1 MPLLLLCS
9 PEAPVVDPNIW
20 DTEIPLVATH
30 HTPILIKLR
39 DPSHFPSRPQFP
51 ISQTYLCVLKP
62 IIDRPLGQGLLVPT
76 TSPCNTPILPVQK
89 TSGSYRLIQ
98 DLRLINEA
106 IIPAHPIAPNPYTLL
121 SDIPSSTTHFTVIDL
136 KDAFFTVPLH
146 PDCQFLF
153 AFTWT
158 DPEAQQSFQLTW
170 TVLPH
175 GFRDSP
181 HFFGQALARDLATC
195 PLSPSVLLQYV
206 DDLLLCS
213 PSQALSQT
221 HTTTLLNFLS
231 SKGYRASQQ
240 KAQLTQT
247 SVTYLGLKITL
258 TTNC

>member
-1 MPLLLLCS
+1 M
-9 PEAPVVDPNIW
+9 
-20 DTEIPLVATH
+20 
-30 HTPILIKLR
+30 
-39 DPSHFPSRPQFP
+39 
-51 ISQTYLCVLKP
+51 
-62 IIDRPLGQGLLVPT
+62 
-76 TSPCNTPILPVQK
+76 
-89 TSGSYRLIQ
+89 
-98 DLRLINEA
+98 
-106 IIPAHPIAPNPYTLL
+106 IPAHPIVPSPYTLL

-158 DPEAQQSFQLTW
+158 DPEARQSFQLTW

-195 PLSPSVLLQYV
+195 PLARSVLLQYV

-221 HTTTLLNFLS
+221 HTTIFLNFLN
-231 SKGYRASQQ
+231 SKRYQASQQ

-247 SVTYLGLKITL
+247 SVIYLGLKITPTTKAL
-258 TTNC
+258 TTDRLSLLRDLCPLPLENKSYPFWG